1 MQRFYLPGLF
11 LCLALLTHPLFAI
24 AADPLNA
31 LILTTPGVYHDY
43 QKQTWILAHR
53 ISEQANIRFDVSLA
67 ELDRWKNTDYSAGYD
82 VLIYNLCLADN
93 QDAKLIANMRRQTE
107 QLGVPALL
115 IHCTMHSFRDTDLW
129 WPMSGLQTVAHEPL
143 GSLTLTKAQ
152 AHPVLTDIPENWA
165 LSHDE
170 LYSNLAFEGEALLTA
185 TGLDGQLE
193 VTAWLARPGG
203 TPVFGTTL
211 GHSEETIKNP
221 HFQRLLASALLHVTG
236 NLSPDGKPAPGMEGD
251 PAGMDIFENFSAPGG
266 VKFLGEEGL
275 ACTYRAL
282 AIAAGPCYLGCIL
295 NPLEWGE
302 ETAAC
307 KTACE
312 SKLPSTNALIQR
324 CTP

>member
-24 AADPLNA
+24 AAGPLNA

-143 GSLTLTKAQ
+143 GTLTLTKAQ
-152 AHPVLTDIPENWA
+152 AHPVLTDIPDNWA

-170 LYSNLAFEGEALLTA
+170 LYSNLAFEGETLLTA
-185 TGLDGQLE
+185 TGLDGQLQ

-251 PAGMDIFENFSAPGG
+251 PAGMDIFENFS
-266 VKFLGEEGL
+266 LL
-275 ACTYRAL
+275 
-282 AIAAGPCYLGCIL
+282 
-295 NPLEWGE
+295 
-302 ETAAC
+302 
-307 KTACE
+307 
-312 SKLPSTNALIQR
+312 
-324 CTP
+324 

>member
-1 MQRFYLPGLF
+1 MPRFSLPGLF
-11 LCLALLTHPLFAI
+11 LYLALLTHPLLAI
-24 AADPLNA
+24 AGDPLNA

-43 QKQTWILAHR
+43 QKQTQMLAHSIAER
-53 ISEQANIRFDVSLA
+53 ANVRFDVSLA
-67 ELDRWKNTDYSAGYD
+67 ELERWKDTDYSAGYD

-115 IHCTMHSFRDTDLW
+115 IHCTMHSFRTTDLW
-129 WPMSGLQTVAHEPL
+129 WPMSGLKTVAHEPL
-143 GSLTLTKAQ
+143 GTLTLTKAV
-152 AHPVLTDIPENWA
+152 AHPVLTDIPDNWV
-165 LSHDE
+165 LSQDE
-170 LYSNLAFEGEALLTA
+170 LYSNLSFKGEALLTA
-185 TGLDGQLE
+185 TGLDGQPQ

-211 GHSEETIKNP
+211 GHSDETMKSP
-221 HFQRLLASALLHVTG
+221 HFQRLLASALLHVTS
-236 NLSPDGKPAPGMEGD
+236 NLSPEGKPTPGMAGD
-251 PAGMDIFENFSAPGG
+251 PAGVDIFETLSAPEG

-275 ACTYRAL
+275 ACTYREL
-282 AIAAGPCYLGCIL
+282 VIAAGPCYLRCIL
-295 NPLEWGE
+295 NPLEWGA

-312 SKLPSTNALIQR
+312 SELPSSNALIQR